1 MSTSQ
6 TRKFAEPGSTERSA
20 DLRPGDSPSP
30 AAAVDTAAPAA
41 TAEQVA
47 SADRMAHAAV
57 FLSGFRC
64 IMMYMVLPAAG
75 PVVSQF
81 NGVIL
86 PVNLL
91 MHVLTLVTTT
101 LAVRRARR
109 SNHPLR
115 RAYMAVGVFFF
126 VFSLV
131 TMAVELL
138 FIFGAP
144 AA

>member
-6 TRKFAEPGSTERSA
+6 ARGSTGVDTTA
-20 DLRPGDSPSP
+20 P
-30 AAAVDTAAPAA
+30 AAVDP
-41 TAEQVA
+41 EGVA

-57 FLSGFRC
+57 FVSGFRC
-64 IMMYMVLPAAG
+64 IMMYVLLPAAG
-75 PVVSQF
+75 PIVSQF

-91 MHVLTLVTTT
+91 MHVVTLVTTT

-115 RAYMAVGVFFF
+115 RLFMMLGAFFF
-126 VFSLV
+126 LFSLI
-131 TMAVELL
+131 TMALELAWFL
-138 FIFGAP
+138 AP
-144 AA
+144 PA

>member
-6 TRKFAEPGSTERSA
+6 TRN
-20 DLRPGDSPSP
+20 SP
-30 AAAVDTAAPAA
+30 ATAAAA
-41 TAEQVA
+41 AADPQQAA

-57 FLSGFRC
+57 FVSGFRC

-91 MHVLTLVTTT
+91 MHVVTLVTTT

-109 SNHPLR
+109 SKHPWR
-115 RAYMAVGVFFF
+115 RAYMALGIFFF

-131 TMAVELL
+131 TMALELL
-138 FIFGAP
+138 LIFGSP
-144 AA
+144 AAA

>member
-6 TRKFAEPGSTERSA
+6 TRNS
-20 DLRPGDSPSP
+20 
-30 AAAVDTAAPAA
+30 AAAVDMAAPGAVANPEEVAA
-41 TAEQVA
+41 
-47 SADRMAHAAV
+47 ADRMAHAAV
-57 FLSGFRC
+57 FVSGFRC

-91 MHVLTLVTTT
+91 LHVVTLVTTT

-109 SNHPLR
+109 SNHPWR
-115 RAYMAVGVFFF
+115 RGYIALGIFFF

-131 TMAVELL
+131 TLAFELL
-138 FIFGAP
+138 MMFGAP

>member
-1 MSTSQ
+1 MVAASPAHEHGRDVMSTFQ
-6 TRKFAEPGSTERSA
+6 AR
-20 DLRPGDSPSP
+20 DSGT
-30 AAAVDTAAPAA
+30 AVDTAPPL
-41 TAEQVA
+41 TPDPEGVA

-57 FLSGFRC
+57 FVSGFRC
-64 IMMYMVLPAAG
+64 IMMYVLLPAAG

-91 MHVLTLVTTT
+91 MHVITLVTTT

-115 RAYMAVGVFFF
+115 RLYMMLGAFFF
-126 VFSLV
+126 LFSLV
-131 TMAVELL
+131 TMAFELL
-138 FIFGAP
+138 LVFGGP
-144 AA
+144 T